1 MKTKKGFT
9 LRSLGNEYILVAD
22 GLEVVD
28 FNRMV
33 SMNESA
39 ALLWREIDGKEFDA
53 ETLTDILL
61 DNYDI
66 SRETAQHDVAVLLQ
80 SWQKAGIVE

>member
-33 SMNESA
+33 SMNDSA
-39 ALLWREIDGKEFDA
+39 ALLWKEIDGKEFDA
-53 ETLTDILL
+53 DTLADILV

-66 SRETAQHDVAVLLQ
+66 SRETAQRDVALLLQ

>member
-9 LRSLGNEYILVAD
+9 LRSLGKEHVLVAE

-28 FNRMV
+28 FNRMI

-39 ALLWREIDGKEFDA
+39 ALLWSAIDGKDFDA
-53 ETLTDILL
+53 STLTDILL

-66 SRETAQHDVAVLLQ
+66 SRETAEHDALTLLQ
-80 SWQKAGIVE
+80 SWQEAGVIE